1 MHSAPWTKTS
11 VSMGTVRV
19 MAAISLRLISRAS
32 TTREKPSSLACQAP
46 EILWT
51 VSWVEA
57 CSGISGAALRTSAA
71 TPRSCTISASMP
83 YLQAISSVRSTASYS
98 RS

>member
-32 TTREKPSSLACQAP
+32 TTLEKPSSLACQAP
-46 EILWT
+46 ETL
-51 VSWVEA
+51 
-57 CSGISGAALRTSAA
+57 
-71 TPRSCTISASMP
+71 
-83 YLQAISSVRSTASYS
+83 
-98 RS
+98 